1 MEAFPAF
8 LPLTGRTL
16 ILAGSGP
23 GADARARL
31 LAGTP
36 ATVVRLD
43 GPAALEPEAYEDA
56 ALAFVASGD
65 AEFRRQ
71 ASAAAR
77 AAHVP
82 VNVMD
87 DPALSDFYTPAIV
100 DRGEVVVAI
109 GTAGASPMLAAMLR
123 GDIETMV
130 PEGAGRVAAL
140 LRDHRDRIV
149 QSLPEMHERRSLL
162 RDVLSGPPAVAALV
176 GDMDEAGR
184 LLLDALDRG
193 PQALGAVRFIAGRGP
208 VDLLTLRAA
217 RAISAA
223 DVIVA
228 DDDADPQVVALAR
241 RDAER
246 LPAAEATAERLI
258 ELAGGGR
265 KVARIIAHPA
275 SPVLLKALTKAKVRV
290 DVLLAA
296 PDA

>member
-8 LPLTGRTL
+8 LPLTGRTV

-36 ATVVRLD
+36 ASVVRLD
-43 GPAALEPEAYEDA
+43 GPAACEAEAYEDA
-56 ALAFVASGD
+56 VLAFVASGD
-65 AEFRRQ
+65 ADFRRQ
-71 ASAAAR
+71 AADAAR

-140 LRDHRDRIV
+140 LREHREKIV
-149 QSLPEMHERRSLL
+149 ASLPEMHERRALL
-162 RDVLSGPPAVAALV
+162 RDALSGPPAVAALV
-176 GDMDEAGR
+176 GDMEEAGR
-184 LLLDALDRG
+184 LLLESLERG

-223 DVIVA
+223 DIVVA
-228 DDDADPQVVALAR
+228 DEDADPQIVALAR

-246 LPAAEATAERLI
+246 LAPAEATAERLA

-265 KVARIIAHPA
+265 KVARIIAHAAEPA
-275 SPVLLKALTKAKVRV
+275 LLKALKAANVRV

-296 PDA
+296 PGA